1 MGGAVATTVF
11 EGDRQFALAVR
22 IAPDYRNSIE
32 SIGDIKVAYATSSG
46 TNAYIPLRELTDIT
60 LDTGASYIYHETTKR
75 YIPIKFSVR
84 GRDLGG
90 TVAEAQDLIRRN
102 VQLPTGYR
110 LVWAGEFEDLE
121 LAKQRLALIVPIA
134 LALIVVLLYALFNS
148 LRDSLFAL
156 AGIPFAIG
164 GGVLALYVSG
174 QVFSIS
180 AAIGFVSLF
189 GVSVMHGIL
198 MFTYYNH
205 VRLQGTRSMEAM
217 FEAAERRMRP
227 MLMTALS
234 ACIGLFPA
242 AISSGIGSQVQRP
255 LATVVVGGMLVGPI
269 MLLVIVPAL
278 RVLLMGK
285 HDDSVPASEVA
296 QLEG

>member
-1 MGGAVATTVF
+1 
-11 EGDRQFALAVR
+11 
-22 IAPDYRNSIE
+22 
-32 SIGDIKVAYATSSG
+32 
-46 TNAYIPLRELTDIT
+46 

-84 GRDLGG
+84 GRDLGS
-90 TVAEAQDLIRRN
+90 TVAEAQERIARN
-102 VQLPTGYR
+102 VKLPTGYR
-110 LVWAGEFEDLE
+110 LVWAGEFEDLQ
-121 LAKQRLALIVPIA
+121 LAQQRLAIVVPIA
-134 LALIVVLLYALFNS
+134 LALIIVLLYALFNS

-205 VRLQGTRSMEAM
+205 VRLQGVRSAEAM

-242 AISSGIGSQVQRP
+242 AISTGIGSQVQRP
-255 LATVVVGGMLVGPI
+255 LATVVVGGMLIGPV

-278 RVLLMGK
+278 RVLIMGK
-285 HDDSVPASEVA
+285 RDDTTPVPDTA
-296 QLEG
+296 QFEG